1 MNHNQLHGDIY
12 WKEFYLKRRKVIKK
26 TLRTA
31 IEHLIITKREMKYS
45 REEVIKATLPKIRK
59 KKGSTARFSTFR
71 SIYHVSF
78 ASIRHT
84 DCKPNQ

>member
-31 IEHLIITKREMKYS
+31 IEHLIITKRKMKYS
-45 REEVIKATLPKIRK
+45 REEVINAALRKIRK
-59 KKGSTARFSTFR
+59 KKRSTARFSTF
-71 SIYHVSF
+71 SLYLSCFF
-78 ASIRHT
+78 AS
-84 DCKPNQ
+84 